1 METAIN
7 ITSATLARRCG
18 EDGEFRL
25 ASRFWNG
32 GLRLEIGATVA
43 CIKLDNGV
51 IVKGEAASGEPGV
64 IALAADP
71 TVWDKLLAAKP
82 PRFFND
88 IANLIGMGQMTVQA
102 EGLIYPQY
110 YAAVM
115 RAIEVLR
122 PAAWEVAA
130 RPATPKAG
138 THDSPVGRYVH
149 LELQGQDYRIY
160 YEEAGSG
167 IPILLQHTAGGH
179 GAQYRH
185 LFERP
190 EITDHFRLI
199 AYDLPFHGK
208 SLPPV
213 GPSWWAEEYLLKADF
228 LRSVPVTLAQTLG
241 LDQPVF
247 MGCSVGGM
255 LALDLARHHPE
266 VFRAVISLEG
276 GLKVEGDPSG
286 PGLAAFWHPQISAE
300 YKARM
305 MNGLMS
311 PTSPEAYRRETMQV
325 YASGWPPAFLGDI
338 HYYLKD
344 YDLRD
349 EAHKIDT
356 GEVAVHI
363 MSGEYDASGTLE
375 HGQAAHAA
383 ITGSTWTG
391 MNDVGHFPMSENPE
405 AFLRYLLPVLEQ
417 IKSV

>member
-1 METAIN
+1 MEKATN
-7 ITSATLARRCG
+7 LTSATLARRCG

-25 ASRFWNG
+25 ASRFWTG
-32 GLRLEIGATVA
+32 GLRLEIGATLASV
-43 CIKLDNGV
+43 KLGNGI
-51 IVKGEAASGEPGV
+51 IVKGEAVSGEPGV
-64 IALAADP
+64 ITLVADAS
-71 TVWDKLLAAKP
+71 VWDKLLAAKP

-102 EGLIYPQY
+102 EGLIYSQY

-122 PAAWEVAA
+122 PAGWEVAV
-130 RPATPKAG
+130 RLATPQPG
-138 THDSPVGRYVH
+138 IHDSPIGRYVH

-167 IPILLQHTAGGH
+167 IPMLLQHTAGGH
-179 GAQYRH
+179 GSQYRH

-213 GPSWWAEEYLLKADF
+213 GPSWWAEQYLLKADF

-276 GLKVEGDPSG
+276 GLKVEGDPSS
-286 PGLAAFWHPQISAE
+286 LTDFWHPQISAE

-338 HYYLKD
+338 HYYLSD

-356 GEVAVHI
+356 SEVAVHI
-363 MSGEYDASGTLE
+363 MSGEYDASGTME

-383 ITGSTWTG
+383 IPGSTWTG
-391 MNDVGHFPMSENPE
+391 MNDVGHFPMSENPD
-405 AFLRYLLPVLEQ
+405 AFFRYLLPILEK
-417 IKSV
+417 IKGA